1 MKKHVFKYFLFICLL
16 GSITA
21 HAQWAR
27 DIEVTSS
34 RENIY
39 GTPASQWN
47 DKVMAGRKHALFY
60 PVKVT
65 GLLIPYGPMKTFFN
79 SAENDPVRQ
88 LLFRLAQV
96 VTPFKSMNEVFNW
109 LGVHKFPEVDDE
121 RNPNPFPVLTERE
134 KALPMGATLMESHG
148 RPGLTFSC
156 ATCHSADLFG
166 VKVLGLT
173 NRFPR
178 ANDFFHE
185 GRRVAPYINS
195 YVFKDLLKG
204 TEEDRL
210 MFVDSKDAIRYVGT
224 KQPAVLG
231 LDTSLAQVAMS
242 LSKRAQ
248 DPYSTKTPDSW
259 KKPRPNKL
267 EKMIADSKPAV
278 WWNLKYKNRW
288 LSDGSIVSGNPV
300 HTNFLWNEIGRGT
313 DLKALEKWLID
324 NDETIRELTAAV
336 FASKPPRYE
345 KFFGVNSLDID
356 KAKKG
361 QKHFAM
367 ACARCHGTYTKGW
380 DLPEAGTLS
389 DEALLQNVNLTYHKK
404 TPVRDVGT
412 DPGRYLGMKEFA
424 GALNSLQISKS
435 IGTVVEPQTG
445 YVPPPLDGIWS
456 RWPYFHNNS
465 VPNLCAL
472 LTLAKNRP
480 VTYWAGKAN
489 DKDRDFDQDC
499 VGYPLADKTPPEW
512 KKNKD
517 LFYDTR
523 KEGLHNTGH
532 DAGIFIKDGVEIF
545 TADEK
550 MELIEY
556 LKTL

>member
-1 MKKHVFKYFLFICLL
+1 MKKPVFKCILFICL
-16 GSITA
+16 IFAQTA
-21 HAQWAR
+21 KAQWAR
-27 DIEVTSS
+27 DTEVTES

-39 GTPASQWN
+39 RSSPSQWN
-47 DKVMAGRKHALFY
+47 QKVLSGRKHALFY

-65 GLLIPYGPMKTFFN
+65 SLLIPFEPMKTFFN

-96 VTPFKSMNEVFNW
+96 VTPFKSMNEVFHW
-109 LGVHKFPEVDDE
+109 LGVLPFPQNDDP
-121 RNPNPFPVLTERE
+121 RNPNPFPALSNPE
-134 KALPMGATLMESHG
+134 KTLPMGATLLEAHG

-156 ATCHSADLFG
+156 AACHSGDLFG
-166 VKVLGLT
+166 VKVIGLT

-178 ANDFFHE
+178 ANDFFHQ

-195 YVFKDLLKG
+195 YIFRDMLKG

-210 MFVDSKDAIRYVGT
+210 MFLDSKDSIRYVGT
-224 KQPAVLG
+224 KQPVVLG
-231 LDTSLAQVAMS
+231 LDTSLAQVAIS
-242 LSKRAQ
+242 LSKRAL
-248 DPYSTKTPDSW
+248 DPYATKTPESA
-259 KKPRPNKL
+259 KNPRPNKL

-313 DLKALEKWLID
+313 DLKALEKWLLN

-336 FASKPPRYE
+336 FASRPPRYE
-345 KFFGVNSLDID
+345 KFFGVKSLDRE
-356 KAKKG
+356 KAKLG
-361 QKHFAM
+361 QKHFTL
-367 ACARCHGTYTKGW
+367 ACARCHGNYVKGW
-380 DLPEAGTLS
+380 DQPNAANLS
-389 DEALLQNVNLTYHKK
+389 DEAQIQNVSLTYHKK
-404 TPVRDVGT
+404 TPVKDVGT

-435 IGTVVEPQTG
+435 IGAVVEPQTG
-445 YVPPPLDGIWS
+445 YVPPPLDGIWA

-472 LTLAKNRP
+472 LTVSRNRP

-489 DKDRDFDQDC
+489 HKDRDFDQDC
-499 VGYPLADKTPPEW
+499 VGYPLAEKTPSEW
-512 KKNKD
+512 KANKEM
-517 LFYDTR
+517 FYDSR
-523 KEGLHNTGH
+523 KEGLRNTGH
-532 DAGIFIKDGVEIF
+532 DVGIFIKDGREIF
-545 TADEK
+545 TQDEK
-550 MELIEY
+550 MELIEF